1 MYEGIQEI
9 ITVLLGERNINQVEA
24 TEIME
29 AFLGLERQQRRKLLP
44 LLLEGLEVEVIT
56 PVVHVAALQTVM
68 VEAMPGQMLALVQAQ
83 LQKQMQERVLGE
95 VDMEVEN
102 QAVTQTRM
110 LLLLLLRTLRLELI
124 VAVEEMDLEA
134 YDLVLE
140 EERGRL
146 VQALVLLP
154 VQMLNLVQAAAV
166 VVQVIMGVVV
176 VDQEDVVQSLALEL
190 MLPLVLLQQRRQ
202 THR

>member
-110 LLLLLLRTLRLELI
+110 LLLLLLRTLRLELM

-190 MLPLVLLQQRRQ
+190 MLPLVLLQQRRR

>member
-1 MYEGIQEI
+1 
-9 ITVLLGERNINQVEA
+9 
-24 TEIME
+24 ME

-110 LLLLLLRTLRLELI
+110 LLLLLLRTLRLELM

-190 MLPLVLLQQRRQ
+190 MLPLVLLQQRRR

>member
-110 LLLLLLRTLRLELI
+110 LLLLLLRTLRLELM